1 MNKNILE
8 IEQKLSFYE
17 KMLKIR
23 FTEETAI
30 NLYSRNIIKGSMHT
44 YIGEEAVAVGIC
56 SALDVRKGDAITST
70 HRGHGH
76 FIAMGGEVKY
86 MLSELLG
93 KANGYCKGKGG
104 SMHIAD
110 KDIGV
115 YGANGIV
122 AGGIAIA
129 CGLALANSLTN
140 SDCVAVTFFGDG
152 AANQGILY
160 ESMNMSSNWKLPV
173 IFVCENNMYAQTT
186 PARETLSGGSV
197 SKRAEGFG
205 IEGID
210 VDGNDVEK
218 VYEIAKYAVDKARS
232 KKLPTLIEA
241 KTYRWKGHWVG
252 DPEMYRTKEEVK
264 EWILKCPIKNYE
276 KKLIDIYG
284 IEAKTLEMI
293 KSKIALEVSSAE
305 EFAISSKEPDIET
318 LFDGIYTEGEIGIK

>member
-1 MNKNILE
+1 MNKNNTE
-8 IEQKLSFYE
+8 IKQKLNFYE

-23 FTEETAI
+23 LFEEKAI
-30 NLYSRNIIKGSMHT
+30 ELFSRNIIRGSMHT

-56 SALDVRKGDAITST
+56 SALDIQKGDAITST

-86 MLSELLG
+86 MLAELLG

-122 AGGIAIA
+122 GGGIAIA
-129 CGLALANSLTN
+129 CGLALANSLN
-140 SDCVAVTFFGDG
+140 ANNGVAVTFFGDG
-152 AANQGILY
+152 ASNQGVLY
-160 ESMNMSSNWKLPV
+160 ESLNISSVWKLPV

-186 PARETLSGGSV
+186 PAEMTLSGGSV

-210 VDGNDVEK
+210 VDGNDVDK
-218 VYEIAKYAVDKARS
+218 VYELAKYAVNKARL
-232 KKLPTLIEA
+232 KKIPTLIEA

-264 EWILKCPIKNYE
+264 NWISKCPIKNYE
-276 KKLIDIYG
+276 KKLINNYRVNIEDI
-284 IEAKTLEMI
+284 EMI
-293 KSKIALEVSSAE
+293 NSKVALEIKSAE
-305 EFAISSKEPDIET
+305 QFAILIKEPNLDS
-318 LFDGIYTEGEIGIK
+318 LFEDIYTEKEMS